1 MFEFCLEEENGR
13 KLGNGKRGCVAYIY
27 TLSNDPTPFPAIPPG
42 VGGSKDSPSVLA
54 YISTSQGSYC
64 PARAAPPAA
73 QQPIAFIPQLS
84 TAGIHQLQL
93 SLKCSY
99 STDCTYKLP
108 TFQRKRT
115 QQKYY
120 FVAFTISRPS
130 SPVDHPHQTG
140 Y

>member
-1 MFEFCLEEENGR
+1 MFEFCREEENGR

-27 TLSNDPTPFPAIPPG
+27 TLSNDPTPFPAIPRG

-64 PARAAPPAA
+64 PARAAPPAP
-73 QQPIAFIPQLS
+73 QQSIAFIPQLS

-93 SLKCSY
+93 SLKCSGFPDY
-99 STDCTYKLP
+99 AYKLP

-120 FVAFTISRPS
+120 FVAFAISRPS

>member
-1 MFEFCLEEENGR
+1 MFEFCREEENGR

-42 VGGSKDSPSVLA
+42 VGGSNDSPSVLA
-54 YISTSQGSYC
+54 YISTWQGSYC
-64 PARAAPPAA
+64 PGRAAPPAP

-93 SLKCSY
+93 SFKCSGFP
-99 STDCTYKLP
+99 DCAYKLP

-120 FVAFTISRPS
+120 FVAFAISRPS
-130 SPVDHPHQTG
+130 CPVDHPRQTE

>member
-1 MFEFCLEEENGR
+1 MNFAGKKKTVGNQEMGR
-13 KLGNGKRGCVAYIY
+13 EGVSHISIPYRM
-27 TLSNDPTPFPAIPPG
+27 TPPPSPLSPRG

-99 STDCTYKLP
+99 FPDYICNFQ
-108 TFQRKRT
+108 TFRRKRT
-115 QQKYY
+115 QQNLL

-130 SPVDHPHQTG
+130 CPVDHPHQTE